1 MMRAAGFSQVR
12 LKLDYPYVVWIASS
26 VTRTVRRVAAST
38 VAGAASQLPAKNR
51 IKRKPTYRPD
61 QGRLR
66 RLT

>member
-38 VAGAASQLPAKNR
+38 VAGAASQLPAKTELSVNPHTGQ
-51 IKRKPTYRPD
+51 IKGAYAA
-61 QGRLR
+61 
-66 RLT
+66 